1 MNWLT
6 AKVAQGIAL
15 ALLALC
21 VALGARSC
29 SLSSDLKVA
38 ASAAAAAA
46 SARDAAV
53 TERDSWKAKT
63 ADALAANR
71 AYGEVIKQMQD
82 AETARQQQA
91 AAIAERAGQ
100 LIAAAKVD
108 ADRARRER
116 DDFKR
121 RFAAKPPTCAA
132 ALDAMQAACPTLRNY

>member
-29 SLSSDLKVA
+29 SLSNKLDVA
-38 ASAAAAAA
+38 VSAAAAAA
-46 SARDAAV
+46 AERDAAN

-63 ADALAANR
+63 DDALAANR
-71 AYGEVIKQMQD
+71 AYGAVIESMQA
-82 AETARQQQA
+82 AETERQQQA
-91 AAIAERAGQ
+91 AAIAERAGK
-100 LIAAAKVD
+100 LVAEAKVD

-121 RFAAKPPTCAA
+121 RFTTKPATCAA
-132 ALDAMQAACPTLRNY
+132 ALDAMQAACPTLKDY